1 MFAHAFIVSD
11 FRYIRQCAQNSL
23 TQDHGGL
30 HKGGGVQK
38 VFFARD
44 GCGFQGFLNFEE
56 SQGLCLIANVTLC

>member
-1 MFAHAFIVSD
+1 MFAHVFIVSD

-38 VFFARD
+38 FF
-44 GCGFQGFLNFEE
+44 FLLGMAVAFKV
-56 SQGLCLIANVTLC
+56 S